1 MESCSKKHKNCVKML
16 ELFENGEI
24 QENEENIN
32 NYIKMVLGIS
42 YTHNC
47 IKTSENKKKIIDFIM
62 RISETDKIDDEYIG
76 SLLLLLVEPQAI
88 KLYNNQRE
96 IDKEMNIFKLVD
108 YYTKYNTIMM
118 LQYHKRG
125 LMKEIFEGLNKK
137 EFMTMMNDEIIYN
150 NMIANIENQKL
161 VASGLKKIL
170 KDATEQEIKEVINKF
185 KFSTIILSEII
196 IKLSEKI
203 KDEELIIEIY
213 NSALKNGDDVLLLKL
228 IVEYDIKV
236 KESDIDII
244 INSMKNYEHV
254 RYKKC
259 IDIIIE
265 YGIEI
270 TKEIIIK
277 LLNIRY
283 MIKKIAKY
291 DIEIDEDIVIK
302 MCEINYYPYEFK
314 IKPTEK
320 ILNIECNR
328 RDNIEKIKEM
338 KERGGK
344 YNRNHLLIACSHL
357 KNGKV
362 IKYLIKEC
370 KIKPDREIITKFED
384 TYGIDGL
391 RCLIDNYDNETN
403 KNIEIEEEPVELN
416 SELLIDI
423 EPNKKIFEENKEYEI
438 KVSIKKFFKLK
449 KNEYS
454 LVEMKKI
461 LLDYLIKNNL
471 VISKYFVINR
481 ELENLIKIQFS
492 KIINIDN
499 ISNIITHFFI

>member
-1 MESCSKKHKNCVKML
+1 MESCSKKHKNCAKML
-16 ELFENGEI
+16 ELFENREI

-62 RISETDKIDDEYIG
+62 RVSEREKIDEEYIG
-76 SLLLLLVEPQAI
+76 SLLLLLEEPQAI

-96 IDKEMNIFKLVD
+96 MNKEMNIFNLVD
-108 YYTKYNTIMM
+108 YHTKSYIIMT

-125 LMKEIFEGLNKK
+125 LMKEIFDGLNKK

-150 NMIANIENQKL
+150 NMMGNIENQKL

-196 IKLSEKI
+196 KLSEKV
-203 KDEELIIEIY
+203 KDQKLIIEIY

-277 LLNIRY
+277 LLNIKY

-291 DIEIDEDIVIK
+291 NIEIDEDIVIK

-320 ILNIECNR
+320 ILNIECSKK
-328 RDNIEKIKEM
+328 DNFEKIKEM

-344 YNRNHLLIACSHL
+344 YNKNHLLIACSHP

-362 IKYLIKEC
+362 IKFLIKEC
-370 KIKPDREIITKFED
+370 KLKPDREIITKFED

-391 RCLIDNYDNETN
+391 RCLIDNYDNDTN
-403 KNIEIEEEPVELN
+403 KNIEIEEEPIELN
-416 SELLIDI
+416 TDVLIDI
-423 EPNKKIFEENKEYEI
+423 EPNKMIFEENKNYEI
-438 KVSIKKFFKLK
+438 KVSIKKFFNLK
-449 KNEYS
+449 KKEYS
-454 LVEMKKI
+454 LGDIHKI
-461 LLDYLIKNNL
+461 FLDYLIQNNL

-492 KIINIDN
+492 RIIHIDN